1 MRHTSETQGIQES
14 KIFCALL
21 NIWGQLSIQTHEC
34 LYYQQNPSI
43 PLRSP
48 SLSPS
53 LKRLKKW
60 MLNIWQP
67 CKYEIVGLDNF
78 LIKKCHFQA
87 WFRFLIVI
95 LYKWCKS
102 QIDLM
107 GIWLCIYLYKIDIK
121 KSNQAWKWQS
131 QINLICPSS
140 QSDSDT
146 ICTRLISK
154 NQTKSKND
162 IVLIKTLSRPTIS
175 FL

>member
-107 GIWLCIYLYKIDIK
+107 GIWPV
-121 KSNQAWKWQS
+121 S
-131 QINLICPSS
+131 
-140 QSDSDT
+140 

-154 NQTKSKND
+154 NQTKPEND
-162 IVLIKTLSRPTIS
+162 KVRLTWYAHQVNLTLTL
-175 FL
+175 FVQD